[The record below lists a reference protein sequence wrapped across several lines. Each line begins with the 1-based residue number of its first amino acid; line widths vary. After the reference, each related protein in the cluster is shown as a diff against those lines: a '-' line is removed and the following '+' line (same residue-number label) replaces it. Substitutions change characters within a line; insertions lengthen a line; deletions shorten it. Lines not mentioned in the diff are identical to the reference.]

1 MVAMRTGAAISPSR
15 ALKIQSFAATAAGV
29 GDMSI
34 FDFVEVAA
42 VRTNKNVLGMSSVF
56 RQEISWKEVKI
67 LPAGFTVQCL
77 DP

>member
-1 MVAMRTGAAISPSR
+1 MVAMRTGTAISPSR
-15 ALKIQSFAATAAGV
+15 ALKIQSFTATAAGV

-56 RQEISWKEVKI
+56 RQEISRKEVEI
-67 LPAGFTVQCL
+67 LPAGLTVQCL